1 MKTRRCGTDC
11 ERCGACGPVDRRG
24 FLQQMARGLTLVG
37 VSAVAA
43 ACKPLGL
50 EAGFR
55 TPAASPSTASPTTE
69 PPPIEAEGGEADAE
83 PRVWTPPE
91 PRHTG
96 DLPAGE
102 GTVRIDGLDTFA
114 FQADQVETV
123 RPDIFQPGHFSV
135 YDAVVHLA
143 EAGHVDLDA
152 HFDAAMDTHVIDAIN
167 GEGPWWY
174 QAYYANGWSETNAF
188 RMDMF
193 PYKDNMT
200 IRLGD
205 ISPGDR
211 EAIFE
216 TFRAEMARLEAHGGV
231 QVLPRLVIRTSAR
244 EHVFEDVTVEPH
256 DLRTD
261 VLQPGLV
268 TGLDALISVWEA
280 GLLPELKLTWYEAI
294 GRADPVDSYWVE
306 QVDEAVASGGCGLV
320 YETGDR
326 AFSGFRGSHIHL
338 PADVR
343 VTRSPEYALW
353 FWICL

>member
-1 MKTRRCGTDC
+1 MDTYRCGTDC
-11 ERCGACGPVDRRG
+11 DRCRTCASVDRRG

-37 VSAVAA
+37 VSALAA

-50 EAGFR
+50 DAGFSTP
-55 TPAASPSTASPTTE
+55 TPAPPTSVPPAGEDGSEGAS
-69 PPPIEAEGGEADAE
+69 EGATPE

-91 PRHTG
+91 PRRTG
-96 DLPAGE
+96 DLPGGE
-102 GTVRIDGLDTFA
+102 GAVRIDGLDTFT
-114 FQADQVETV
+114 FRADQVETV

-135 YDAVVHLA
+135 YDVVVHLA
-143 EAGHVDLDA
+143 EAGCFDLET
-152 HFDAAMDTHVIDAIN
+152 HFDVAMDTHVIDAIN

-174 QAYYANGWSETNAF
+174 QAYYSNGWPETNAF

-193 PYKDNMT
+193 PYKNNMT

-205 ISPGDR
+205 IKAENR
-211 EAIFE
+211 ATIFDS
-216 TFRAEMARLEAHGGV
+216 FRVEMERLDANDGV
-231 QVLPRLVIRTSAR
+231 QVLPRLVVRTSAA
-244 EHVFEDVTVEPH
+244 EHVFQDVVVEPH

-261 VLQPGLV
+261 VLQPGLI

-280 GLLPELKLTWYEAI
+280 GRLPELALTWYESI
-294 GRADPVDSYWVE
+294 GGADPVDSYWVE
-306 QVDEAVASGGCGLV
+306 QVDEAQAAGGCGLV

-326 AFSGFRGSHIHL
+326 RFSGFRGSHFPL

-343 VTRSPEYALW
+343 VTHSPEYALW